1 MCVGGQTECYV
12 ILPPEMCLVLSP
24 ENVSGIATRL
34 EKGFWYCHQK
44 GAPNKFI
51 DLMFSFKVDHMK
63 ALTTTQISFPSI
75 DWASAARGFNHGSIS

>member
-1 MCVGGQTECYV
+1 M
-12 ILPPEMCLVLSP
+12 ILPPENVSGIATR
-24 ENVSGIATRL
+24 NVSGIATRL

-51 DLMFSFKVDHMK
+51 DLMFSFKVDHLK

-75 DWASAARGFNHGSIS
+75 DWASASAARGFNHGSIS

>member
-12 ILPPEMCLVLSP
+12 ILPP

-44 GAPNKFI
+44 GAANKFI

-75 DWASAARGFNHGSIS
+75 DWASASAARGFNHGSIS